1 MSAENEK
8 GSVKQTASEYDKEV
22 THIDDAA
29 ANVKLANPL
38 IGIPHDQLMA
48 DAAKFAKEHNLGHL
62 EEEFKKGALVAQD
75 PTLFESLPLLTEED
89 KAILRRELTHRW
101 DQPIQLYYLV
111 ILCSLSAA
119 VQGVSGRANSPRR
132 DRRSDMQFDRW
143 TSPSSTAR
151 TCSSQTRLASPRT

>member
-1 MSAENEK
+1 MSTENEK
-8 GSVKQTASEYDKEV
+8 SSVRKAASEYDKDV

-38 IGIPHDQLMA
+38 AGIPHEQLMA

-75 PTLFESLPLLTEED
+75 PTLFESLPLLTEDD
-89 KAILRRELTHRW
+89 KAVLRRELTHRW

-119 VQGVSGRANSPRR
+119 VQGVSVLPNSPH
-132 DRRSDMQFDRW
+132 SYQK
-143 TSPSSTAR
+143 SH
-151 TCSSQTRLASPRT
+151 L